1 MLEPKGGHTM
11 ENLKQ
16 ELLEQIE
23 KLTPL
28 QQKQVLDFALEL
40 TGELAKHYPGKNL
53 LQFAGTISKEDLE
66 IMKQTIEEG
75 CEQVDESEW

>member
-1 MLEPKGGHTM
+1 MN
-11 ENLKQ
+11 NLKT

-40 TGELAKHYPGKNL
+40 SGELSKRYPGKNL
-53 LQFAGTISKEDLE
+53 LKLVGTISPEDLE
-66 IMKQTIEEG
+66 IMKQAIEEG
-75 CEQVDESEW
+75 CEHFDEVESLQTEHW

>member
-1 MLEPKGGHTM
+1 M

-40 TGELAKHYPGKNL
+40 TGELAKRYPGKNL
-53 LQFAGTISKEDLE
+53 LQFAGTISKEDLK

>member
-1 MLEPKGGHTM
+1 MD
-11 ENLKQ
+11 NLKR

-40 TGELAKHYPGKNL
+40 SGGLAKHYPGKNL

-75 CEQVDESEW
+75 CEQINESEW

>member
-1 MLEPKGGHTM
+1 MD
-11 ENLKQ
+11 NLKT

-40 TGELAKHYPGKNL
+40 SGELSKRYPGKNL

>member
-1 MLEPKGGHTM
+1 MD
-11 ENLKQ
+11 NLKQ

-40 TGELAKHYPGKNL
+40 TDELSKRYPGEKL

-75 CEQVDESEW
+75 CGMASLSQGQHTKKH

>member
-1 MLEPKGGHTM
+1 M

-16 ELLEQIE
+16 KLLEQIE
-23 KLTPL
+23 KLTPG

-40 TGELAKHYPGKNL
+40 SGELSKRYPGEKL

-75 CEQVDESEW
+75 CGMASLSQGQSTKKR